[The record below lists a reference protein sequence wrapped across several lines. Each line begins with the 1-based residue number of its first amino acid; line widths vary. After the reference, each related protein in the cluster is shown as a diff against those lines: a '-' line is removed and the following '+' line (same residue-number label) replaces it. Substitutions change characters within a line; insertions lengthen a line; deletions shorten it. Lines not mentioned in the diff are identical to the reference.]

1 VATKG
6 RRGYWVYVGG
16 RAGNKPPA
24 GEKLA
29 ITSACERF
37 IKEVLKPRFIKKTR
51 RGKFNYPVDIYGK
64 WHGNKYRFSTR
75 FRSDD
80 PQAYEPEFDA
90 PFARLEYVWRD
101 HFDLSYHRHTGE
113 WFPIFQHVSLKKALK
128 LIQDDSHLWP
138 C

>member
-1 VATKG
+1 MA

-51 RGKFNYPVDIYGK
+51 RSKFNYPVDIYGK
-64 WHGNKYRFSTR
+64 WHGNKYRFVTR

-80 PQAYEPEFDA
+80 PHRRMSRSSMRLSRASNTFGGIISTCRITATQASGFLFSNMSP
-90 PFARLEYVWRD
+90 
-101 HFDLSYHRHTGE
+101 
-113 WFPIFQHVSLKKALK
+113 
-128 LIQDDSHLWP
+128 
-138 C
+138 